1 MNTLSILKYLN
12 ISKEIMKSWE
22 IADKYMKNL
31 EKEMSV
37 KYGENKWAALSGA
50 LQGDLS
56 GIFIILSS
64 AYPEAF
70 ERILKNLN
78 IQR

>member
-1 MNTLSILKYLN
+1 MR
-12 ISKEIMKSWE
+12 SWE
-22 IADKYMKNL
+22 IADNYVKNL
-31 EKEMSV
+31 EKEMDI

-56 GIFIILSS
+56 GIFIILSI

-70 ERILKNLN
+70 EKILKNLN
-78 IQR
+78 IKR